1 VTTTTTAPTTAAPTT
16 ADPGRMLL
24 DFHYRMLSEG
34 ESTFGQCPETCANG
48 CEVSSQ
54 TARQACVIG
63 AAVLAGLGAF
73 YLCCLVCNINR
84 INLAIALNK
93 VAARF
98 VAQQPY
104 SLMIPPIQ
112 IVVVFLYLLLWI
124 FLTVLIVSYV
134 PPYFQVNQGNFTYEE
149 AYGIEATG
157 YFSSGTP
164 GACWENGQYQV
175 QINDDIYGGMAA
187 INETT
192 GQPIYRCILLAYVG
206 GQDYRFWYA
215 FFSLLWI
222 NAFMIAFGQTSIAAA
237 VASWYFAPNDSKLN
251 PTFVPWGVKTTLTY
265 HMGSVA
271 FGSFIIAVI
280 QLIKYYLMYLSKQ
293 AEKQH
298 NKLLALIF
306 SCLAYAVWCF
316 EKCAKFLSKNAYIQI
331 ALLGKKF
338 CAAAKDAFFLIF
350 RNAGRIMAAAMISP
364 VINWLGFLIITLSTV
379 FIGFQL
385 ITVSGLQLNSPY
397 GACAIYLIEG
407 WVCGALVM
415 NVFGLGVDTVLQ
427 CFVADEEINGVVGE
441 HTPPELTSF
450 LQDNKDSLDK
460 VGGAQA

>member
-1 VTTTTTAPTTAAPTT
+1 V
-16 ADPGRMLL
+16 
-24 DFHYRMLSEG
+24 
-34 ESTFGQCPETCANG
+34 
-48 CEVSSQ
+48 VSNK
-54 TARQACVIG
+54 TGRQACVVG
-63 AAVLAGLGAF
+63 AAVIGGIAAF
-73 YLCCLVCNINR
+73 YLFCLLCNMNR

-104 SLMIPPIQ
+104 SLIVPPVQ
-112 IVVVFLYLLLWI
+112 IIVVFLYLILWI
-124 FLTVLIVSYV
+124 ALTIMIVSYV
-134 PPYFQVNQGNFTYEE
+134 PDYFQVDQGNFTYEE

-157 YFSSGTP
+157 WLSSGTP
-164 GACWENGQYQV
+164 GKCWENGLYQL
-175 QINDDIYGGMAA
+175 QIADDVCGGRAA

-192 GQPIYRCILLAYVG
+192 GQPVYRCILLAYVG

-222 NAFMIAFGQTSIAAA
+222 NAFMIAFGQTAIAGA
-237 VASWYFAPNDSKLN
+237 VASWYFAPNDTKLN
-251 PTFVPWGVKTTLTY
+251 PKFVPWGIKTVLTY

-271 FGSFIIAVI
+271 FGSMIIALI
-280 QLIKYYLMYLSKQ
+280 QLLKYYLMYLSKQ

-298 NKLLALIF
+298 NKILSLIF

-338 CAAAKDAFFLIF
+338 CWAAKDAFWLIF

-364 VINWLGFLIITLSTV
+364 VINYLGFAIITLSTV
-379 FIGFQL
+379 AIGFLL
-385 ITVSGLQLNSPY
+385 IEALGLKLSSPY
-397 GACAIYLIEG
+397 GACTIYLIEG
-407 WVCGALVM
+407 WVCGKLVM

-427 CFVADEEINGVVGE
+427 CFVADEEINGTVGDY
-441 HTPPELTSF
+441 TPPELTSF
-450 LQDNKDSLDK
+450 LSDNKENLDK
-460 VGGAQA
+460 VSGAEGARA